1 MRPTLILFLI
11 FSTLQLSA
19 SPLTVTID
27 PGHGGV
33 DVGANRDGVN
43 ESEITLK
50 ISKLLFEKLKNSPL
64 IEGHL
69 TRDSDQT
76 LDLEERVKIAHSQ
89 RSDLFLSIHANAS
102 PDPRAKGVEFYF
114 QNQLEP
120 NELGGYMAHQE
131 NQISRSQTSRTT
143 NSLIRPE
150 WAAPLKAIFFD
161 LLDQS
166 RVKRSFLLSKSL
178 RETWQGTKKSKAHS
192 VKQAPF
198 HVVSRTE
205 VPSTLVEVGFLTN
218 PRDFRALQDEAYLNK
233 VADSLVEGL
242 ERYRIQSQ
250 EL

>member
-1 MRPTLILFLI
+1 MRFSLILVLLCYALP
-11 FSTLQLSA
+11 SLATTLK
-19 SPLTVTID
+19 VTID

-33 DVGANRDGVN
+33 DVGAHRNGIN

-50 ISKLLFEKLKNSPL
+50 ISKLLYEKLKNSPL

-69 TRDSDQT
+69 TRNTDQT
-76 LDLEERVKIAHSQ
+76 LDLEERVQIAHSQ

-131 NQISRSQTSRTT
+131 NQISHSETSRTT
-143 NSLIRPE
+143 NSLVRPE
-150 WAAPLKAIFFD
+150 WAEPLKAIFFD

-205 VPSTLVEVGFLTN
+205 IPSTLVEVGFLTN
-218 PRDFRALQDEAYLNK
+218 PKDFKALQDEVYLNK
-233 VADSLVEGL
+233 VADSLLEGL